1 MAVPYTLCGDF
12 KICPVMI
19 YPNVMLEIE
28 NESLRSKTQKNK
40 ELAAEAIYILNLA
53 DESDAVRRAIEVLN
67 KIIN

>member
-1 MAVPYTLCGDF
+1 MAVPYTLCGVL
-12 KICPVMI
+12 ISLVMI

-28 NESLRSKTQKNK
+28 NESLRSKTKKNK

-53 DESDAVRRAIEVLN
+53 DESDAIRRAIEVLN